1 MSMKLRLVYFTF
13 LLFLIFFLAYA
24 FPWLFTQIADWQ
36 RLFNQLISD
45 NLHHIQQHSA
55 AAGVTLITA
64 SFLYGVIHALGP
76 GHGKFIIASYLSTHE
91 SRLKQ
96 SIKLSV
102 FSSLTQGIVA
112 VVATSVVLIVLNLS
126 SRYFKLSQL
135 WLERGAFLLLAGLG
149 LYWIYQGSRSWKK
162 TSTTLFQI
170 NKLTPLSSSQT
181 SSKIFSQSAVKNHRT
196 FSTEH
201 APVCACGHQHLPNA
215 QQLKKAEDW
224 KSQLLVILS
233 IGMRP
238 CSGAIF
244 VLFLSYMLDIYLWG
258 VVATLAMS
266 LGTGLMLALF
276 AALVKYT
283 RHLAIALGN
292 WYGKGFTRYH
302 SEALM
307 KLVAGGIMLFFA
319 LALLYGTTLPMSG
332 GEVLFA
338 R

>member
-24 FPWLFTQIADWQ
+24 FPRLFTQIADWQ

-149 LYWIYQGSRSWKK
+149 LYWIYQGSRTLKK
-162 TSTTLFQI
+162 PSTTLFQI
-170 NKLTPLSSSQT
+170 NKLTPLSSQT
-181 SSKIFSQSAVKNHRT
+181 SSQSAVKNHRT

-283 RHLAIALGN
+283 RHLAITLGN

-319 LALLYGTTLPMSG
+319 LALLYGTTLSMSG
-332 GEVLFA
+332 GAVLFA

>member
-24 FPWLFTQIADWQ
+24 FPRLFTQIADWQ

-149 LYWIYQGSRSWKK
+149 LYWIYQGSRTLKK
-162 TSTTLFQI
+162 PSATIFQI
-170 NKLTPLSSSQT
+170 NKLTPLSS
-181 SSKIFSQSAVKNHRT
+181 SQSAVKNHRT

-283 RHLAIALGN
+283 RHLAITLGN

-332 GEVLFA
+332 GAVLFA

>member
-1 MSMKLRLVYFTF
+1 M
-13 LLFLIFFLAYA
+13 
-24 FPWLFTQIADWQ
+24 
-36 RLFNQLISD
+36 
-45 NLHHIQQHSA
+45 
-55 AAGVTLITA
+55 
-64 SFLYGVIHALGP
+64 
-76 GHGKFIIASYLSTHE
+76 
-91 SRLKQ
+91 
-96 SIKLSV
+96 
-102 FSSLTQGIVA
+102 
-112 VVATSVVLIVLNLS
+112 VATSVVLIVLNLS

-149 LYWIYQGSRSWKK
+149 LYWIYQGSRLQKK
-162 TSTTLFQI
+162 PSTTIFQI
-170 NKLTPLSSSQT
+170 NKLTPLSS
-181 SSKIFSQSAVKNHRT
+181 SQSAVKNHRT

-201 APVCACGHQHLPNA
+201 AHAHVCACGHQHLPNA

-283 RHLAIALGN
+283 RHLAITLGN

-332 GEVLFA
+332 GAVLFA

>member
-1 MSMKLRLVYFTF
+1 MSMKLRLVYFIF

-24 FPWLFTQIADWQ
+24 FPRLFTQVADWQ

-135 WLERGAFLLLAGLG
+135 WLERGAFLLLVGLG
-149 LYWIYQGSRSWKK
+149 LYWIYQGSRSRKK

-170 NKLTPLSSSQT
+170 NKLTPLSSSQ
-181 SSKIFSQSAVKNHRT
+181 SVIKNHRA

-283 RHLAIALGN
+283 RHLAITLGN

-332 GEVLFA
+332 GAVLFA

>member
-24 FPWLFTQIADWQ
+24 FPRLFTQIADWQ

-149 LYWIYQGSRSWKK
+149 LYWIYLGSRSSKK
-162 TSTTLFQI
+162 PSTTLFQI

-181 SSKIFSQSAVKNHRT
+181 SSQSAVKNHRT
-196 FSTEH
+196 FPRNTLLS
-201 APVCACGHQHLPNA
+201 APVVISIYPMPN
-215 QQLKKAEDW
+215 
-224 KSQLLVILS
+224 
-233 IGMRP
+233 
-238 CSGAIF
+238 
-244 VLFLSYMLDIYLWG
+244 
-258 VVATLAMS
+258 
-266 LGTGLMLALF
+266 
-276 AALVKYT
+276 
-283 RHLAIALGN
+283 N
-292 WYGKGFTRYH
+292 
-302 SEALM
+302 
-307 KLVAGGIMLFFA
+307 
-319 LALLYGTTLPMSG
+319 
-332 GEVLFA
+332 
-338 R
+338 

>member
-1 MSMKLRLVYFTF
+1 MKLRLVYFTL

-24 FPWLFTQIADWQ
+24 FPRLFTQIADWQ

-149 LYWIYQGSRSWKK
+149 LYWIYQGSRTLKK
-162 TSTTLFQI
+162 PSTTLFHI

-181 SSKIFSQSAVKNHRT
+181 SSQSAVKNHRT

-307 KLVAGGIMLFFA
+307 KLVAGSIMLFFA

-332 GEVLFA
+332 GAVLFA

>member
-13 LLFLIFFLAYA
+13 LLFLIFFLAYV

-96 SIKLSV
+96 SIKLSI

-149 LYWIYQGSRSWKK
+149 LYWIFQGSRTLKK
-162 TSTTLFQI
+162 PSATIFQI

-181 SSKIFSQSAVKNHRT
+181 SSQSAVKNHRT

-283 RHLAIALGN
+283 RHLAITLGN

-319 LALLYGTTLPMSG
+319 LALLYGTTLPMTG
-332 GEVLFA
+332 GAVLFA

>member
-24 FPWLFTQIADWQ
+24 FPRLFTQIADWQ

-55 AAGVTLITA
+55 ATGVTLITA

-149 LYWIYQGSRSWKK
+149 LYWIYQGSRSRKK

-170 NKLTPLSSSQT
+170 NKLTPLSS
-181 SSKIFSQSAVKNHRT
+181 SQSAVKNHRT

-283 RHLAIALGN
+283 RYLAITLGN

-319 LALLYGTTLPMSG
+319 LALLYGTTLPMNG
-332 GEVLFA
+332 GAVLFA

>member
-24 FPWLFTQIADWQ
+24 FPRLFTQIADWQ

-149 LYWIYQGSRSWKK
+149 LYWIFQGSRTLKK
-162 TSTTLFQI
+162 PSATIFQI

-181 SSKIFSQSAVKNHRT
+181 SSQSAVKNHHT

-266 LGTGLMLALF
+266 LGTGLMVALF

-332 GEVLFA
+332 GAVLFA

>member
-149 LYWIYQGSRSWKK
+149 LYWIYQGSRLRKK
-162 TSTTLFQI
+162 PSTTLFQI
-170 NKLTPLSSSQT
+170 NKLTPLSS
-181 SSKIFSQSAVKNHRT
+181 SQSAVKNHRT

-283 RHLAIALGN
+283 RHLAIVLGN

-332 GEVLFA
+332 GAVLFA

>member
-24 FPWLFTQIADWQ
+24 FPRLFTQIADWQ

-55 AAGVTLITA
+55 AAGITLITA

-149 LYWIYQGSRSWKK
+149 LYWIYQGSRTLKK
-162 TSTTLFQI
+162 PSATIFQI

-181 SSKIFSQSAVKNHRT
+181 SSQSAV
-196 FSTEH
+196 
-201 APVCACGHQHLPNA
+201 
-215 QQLKKAEDW
+215 
-224 KSQLLVILS
+224 

-283 RHLAIALGN
+283 RHLAITLGN

-332 GEVLFA
+332 GAVLFA

>member
-1 MSMKLRLVYFTF
+1 MSMKLRLVYFIF

-24 FPWLFTQIADWQ
+24 FPRLFTQIADWQ

-149 LYWIYQGSRSWKK
+149 LYWIYQGSRSRKK
-162 TSTTLFQI
+162 PSTTLFQI
-170 NKLTPLSSSQT
+170 NKLTPLSS
-181 SSKIFSQSAVKNHRT
+181 SQSAVKNHRT

-276 AALVKYT
+276 AVLVKYT

-332 GEVLFA
+332 GAVLFA

>member
-24 FPWLFTQIADWQ
+24 FSWLFTQIADWQ

-149 LYWIYQGSRSWKK
+149 LYWIFQGSRTLKK
-162 TSTTLFQI
+162 PSAAIFQI

-181 SSKIFSQSAVKNHRT
+181 SSQSAVKNHRT

-283 RHLAIALGN
+283 RHLAITLGN

-319 LALLYGTTLPMSG
+319 LALLYGTTLPMTG
-332 GEVLFA
+332 GAVLFA

>member
-1 MSMKLRLVYFTF
+1 MKLRLVYFTL

-24 FPWLFTQIADWQ
+24 FPRLFTQIADWQ

-149 LYWIYQGSRSWKK
+149 LYWIYQGSRTLKK
-162 TSTTLFQI
+162 PSTTLFHI

-181 SSKIFSQSAVKNHRT
+181 SSQSAVKNHRT

-307 KLVAGGIMLFFA
+307 KLVAGSIMLFFA
-319 LALLYGTTLPMSG
+319 LALLYCTTLPMSG
-332 GEVLFA
+332 GAVLFA

>member
-13 LLFLIFFLAYA
+13 LLFLIFFLAYV

-149 LYWIYQGSRSWKK
+149 LYWIFQGSRTLKK
-162 TSTTLFQI
+162 PSATIFQI

-181 SSKIFSQSAVKNHRT
+181 SSQSAVKNHRT

-283 RHLAIALGN
+283 RHLAITLGN

-319 LALLYGTTLPMSG
+319 LALLYGTTLPMTG
-332 GEVLFA
+332 GAVLFA

>member
-24 FPWLFTQIADWQ
+24 FPRLFTQIADWQ

-149 LYWIYQGSRSWKK
+149 LYWIYQGSRLRKK
-162 TSTTLFQI
+162 PSTTLFQI
-170 NKLTPLSSSQT
+170 NKLTPLSS
-181 SSKIFSQSAVKNHRT
+181 SQSAVKNHRT

-283 RHLAIALGN
+283 RHLAIVLGN

-332 GEVLFA
+332 GAVLFA

>member
-13 LLFLIFFLAYA
+13 LLFLIFFLAYV

-55 AAGVTLITA
+55 AAGGTLITA

-96 SIKLSV
+96 SIKLSI

-149 LYWIYQGSRSWKK
+149 LYWIFQGSRTLKK
-162 TSTTLFQI
+162 PSATIFQI

-181 SSKIFSQSAVKNHRT
+181 SSQSAVKNHRT

-283 RHLAIALGN
+283 RHLAITLGN

-319 LALLYGTTLPMSG
+319 LALLYGTTLPMTG
-332 GEVLFA
+332 GAVLFA

>member
-1 MSMKLRLVYFTF
+1 MSMKLRLVYFIF

-24 FPWLFTQIADWQ
+24 FPRLFTQIADWQ

-149 LYWIYQGSRSWKK
+149 LYWIYQGSRTLKK
-162 TSTTLFQI
+162 PSATIFQI
-170 NKLTPLSSSQT
+170 NKLTPLSS
-181 SSKIFSQSAVKNHRT
+181 SQSAVKNHRT

-283 RHLAIALGN
+283 RHLAITLGN

-332 GEVLFA
+332 GAVLFA

>member
-24 FPWLFTQIADWQ
+24 FPRLFTQIADWQ

-149 LYWIYQGSRSWKK
+149 LYWIYQGSRLQKK
-162 TSTTLFQI
+162 PSTTIFQI
-170 NKLTPLSSSQT
+170 NKLTPLSS
-181 SSKIFSQSAVKNHRT
+181 SQSAVKNHRT

-283 RHLAIALGN
+283 RHLAITLGN

-332 GEVLFA
+332 GAVLFA

>member
-135 WLERGAFLLLAGLG
+135 WLERGAFLLLAWLG
-149 LYWIYQGSRSWKK
+149 LYWIFQGSRTLKK
-162 TSTTLFQI
+162 PSATIFQI
-170 NKLTPLSSSQT
+170 NKLTPLSSSQI
-181 SSKIFSQSAVKNHRT
+181 SSQSAVKNHRT

-283 RHLAIALGN
+283 RHLAIMLGN

-332 GEVLFA
+332 GAVLFA

>member
-24 FPWLFTQIADWQ
+24 FPRLFTQIADWQ

-149 LYWIYQGSRSWKK
+149 LYWIYQGSRSRKK
-162 TSTTLFQI
+162 PSTTLFQI
-170 NKLTPLSSSQT
+170 NKLTPLSS
-181 SSKIFSQSAVKNHRT
+181 SQSAVKNHRT

-332 GEVLFA
+332 GAVLFA

>member
-24 FPWLFTQIADWQ
+24 FPRLFTQIADWQ

-135 WLERGAFLLLAGLG
+135 WLERGAFLLLVGLG

-162 TSTTLFQI
+162 PSTTLFQI
-170 NKLTPLSSSQT
+170 NKLTPLSSSQI
-181 SSKIFSQSAVKNHRT
+181 SSQSAVKNHRT

-201 APVCACGHQHLPNA
+201 APVCAGGHQHLPNA

-283 RHLAIALGN
+283 RHLAITLGN

-332 GEVLFA
+332 GAVLFA

>member
-112 VVATSVVLIVLNLS
+112 VVATSVVLIVLNLF

-149 LYWIYQGSRSWKK
+149 LYWIYQGSRTLKK
-162 TSTTLFQI
+162 PSATIFQI
-170 NKLTPLSSSQT
+170 NKLTPLSSSQI
-181 SSKIFSQSAVKNHRT
+181 SSQSAVKNHRT

-283 RHLAIALGN
+283 RHLAITLGN

-332 GEVLFA
+332 GAVLFA

>member
-24 FPWLFTQIADWQ
+24 FPRLFTQIADWQ

-45 NLHHIQQHSA
+45 NLHHIQQHSTV
-55 AAGVTLITA
+55 AGVTLITA

-149 LYWIYQGSRSWKK
+149 LYWIYQGSRTLKK
-162 TSTTLFQI
+162 PSTTLFQI
-170 NKLTPLSSSQT
+170 NKLTPLSSQT
-181 SSKIFSQSAVKNHRT
+181 SSQSAVKNHRT

-283 RHLAIALGN
+283 RHLAITLGN

-332 GEVLFA
+332 GAVLFA

>member
-149 LYWIYQGSRSWKK
+149 LYWIFQGSRTLKK
-162 TSTTLFQI
+162 PSATIFQI

-181 SSKIFSQSAVKNHRT
+181 SSQSAVKNHRT

-283 RHLAIALGN
+283 RHLAITLGN

-319 LALLYGTTLPMSG
+319 LALLYGTTLPMTG
-332 GEVLFA
+332 GAVLFA

>member
-149 LYWIYQGSRSWKK
+149 LYWIFQGSRTLKK
-162 TSTTLFQI
+162 PSAAIFQI

-181 SSKIFSQSAVKNHRT
+181 SSQSAVKNHRT

-283 RHLAIALGN
+283 RHLAITLGN

-319 LALLYGTTLPMSG
+319 LALLYGTTLPMTG
-332 GEVLFA
+332 GAVLFA

>member
-1 MSMKLRLVYFTF
+1 MKLRLVYFTF

-24 FPWLFTQIADWQ
+24 FPRLFTQIADWQ

-149 LYWIYQGSRSWKK
+149 LYWIYQGSRSRKK
-162 TSTTLFQI
+162 PSTTLFQI
-170 NKLTPLSSSQT
+170 NKLTPLSS
-181 SSKIFSQSAVKNHRT
+181 SQSAVKNHRT

-276 AALVKYT
+276 AVLVKYT

-332 GEVLFA
+332 GAVLFA

>member
-24 FPWLFTQIADWQ
+24 FPRLFTQIADWQ

-149 LYWIYQGSRSWKK
+149 LYWIYQGSRTLKK
-162 TSTTLFQI
+162 PSTTLFQI
-170 NKLTPLSSSQT
+170 NKLTPLSSQT
-181 SSKIFSQSAVKNHRT
+181 SSQSAVKNHRT

-276 AALVKYT
+276 AVLVKYT

-332 GEVLFA
+332 GAVLFA

>member
-24 FPWLFTQIADWQ
+24 FPRLFTQIADWQ

-149 LYWIYQGSRSWKK
+149 LYWIYQGSRTLKK
-162 TSTTLFQI
+162 PSATIFQI
-170 NKLTPLSSSQT
+170 NKLTPLSS
-181 SSKIFSQSAVKNHRT
+181 SQSAVKNHRT

-283 RHLAIALGN
+283 RHLAITLGN

-319 LALLYGTTLPMSG
+319 LALLYGTTLPMTG
-332 GEVLFA
+332 GAVLFA

>member
-24 FPWLFTQIADWQ
+24 FPRLFTQIADWQ

-76 GHGKFIIASYLSTHE
+76 GHGKFIIASY
-91 SRLKQ
+91 
-96 SIKLSV
+96 

-149 LYWIYQGSRSWKK
+149 LYWIYQGSRSRKK
-162 TSTTLFQI
+162 PSTTLFQI
-170 NKLTPLSSSQT
+170 NKLTPLSS
-181 SSKIFSQSAVKNHRT
+181 SQSAVKNHRT

-276 AALVKYT
+276 AVLVKYT

-332 GEVLFA
+332 GAVLFA

>member
-1 MSMKLRLVYFTF
+1 M
-13 LLFLIFFLAYA
+13 
-24 FPWLFTQIADWQ
+24 
-36 RLFNQLISD
+36 
-45 NLHHIQQHSA
+45 
-55 AAGVTLITA
+55 
-64 SFLYGVIHALGP
+64 
-76 GHGKFIIASYLSTHE
+76 
-91 SRLKQ
+91 
-96 SIKLSV
+96 
-102 FSSLTQGIVA
+102 
-112 VVATSVVLIVLNLS
+112 
-126 SRYFKLSQL
+126 
-135 WLERGAFLLLAGLG
+135 LAGLG
-149 LYWIYQGSRSWKK
+149 LYWIYQGSRTLKK
-162 TSTTLFQI
+162 PSATIFQI

-181 SSKIFSQSAVKNHRT
+181 SSQSAVKNHRT

-201 APVCACGHQHLPNA
+201 AHAHVCTCGHQHLPNA

-224 KSQLLVILS
+224 KSQLLVVLS

-283 RHLAIALGN
+283 RHLAITLGN

-332 GEVLFA
+332 GAVLFA

>member
-149 LYWIYQGSRSWKK
+149 LYWIFQGSRTLKK
-162 TSTTLFQI
+162 PSATIFQI
-170 NKLTPLSSSQT
+170 NKL
-181 SSKIFSQSAVKNHRT
+181 
-196 FSTEH
+196 
-201 APVCACGHQHLPNA
+201 
-215 QQLKKAEDW
+215 
-224 KSQLLVILS
+224 
-233 IGMRP
+233 
-238 CSGAIF
+238 
-244 VLFLSYMLDIYLWG
+244 
-258 VVATLAMS
+258 
-266 LGTGLMLALF
+266 
-276 AALVKYT
+276 
-283 RHLAIALGN
+283 
-292 WYGKGFTRYH
+292 
-302 SEALM
+302 
-307 KLVAGGIMLFFA
+307 
-319 LALLYGTTLPMSG
+319 
-332 GEVLFA
+332 
-338 R
+338 

>member
-1 MSMKLRLVYFTF
+1 MIHQDS
-13 LLFLIFFLAYA
+13 IFIMVH
-24 FPWLFTQIADWQ
+24 Q
-36 RLFNQLISD
+36 
-45 NLHHIQQHSA
+45 
-55 AAGVTLITA
+55 TA
-64 SFLYGVIHALGP
+64 VVKVNRPY
-76 GHGKFIIASYLSTHE
+76 HGKFIIASYLSTHE

-112 VVATSVVLIVLNLS
+112 VVATSVVLIVLNFS

-149 LYWIYQGSRSWKK
+149 LYWIYQGSRTLKK
-162 TSTTLFQI
+162 PSATIFQI
-170 NKLTPLSSSQT
+170 NKLTPLSSSQI
-181 SSKIFSQSAVKNHRT
+181 SSQSAVKNHRT

-283 RHLAIALGN
+283 RHLAITLGN

-332 GEVLFA
+332 GAGLFA

>member
-24 FPWLFTQIADWQ
+24 FPRLFTQIADWQ

-149 LYWIYQGSRSWKK
+149 LYWIYQGSRSRKK
-162 TSTTLFQI
+162 PSTTLFQI
-170 NKLTPLSSSQT
+170 NKLTPLSS
-181 SSKIFSQSAVKNHRT
+181 SQSAVKNHRT

-276 AALVKYT
+276 AVLVKYT

-332 GEVLFA
+332 GAVLFA